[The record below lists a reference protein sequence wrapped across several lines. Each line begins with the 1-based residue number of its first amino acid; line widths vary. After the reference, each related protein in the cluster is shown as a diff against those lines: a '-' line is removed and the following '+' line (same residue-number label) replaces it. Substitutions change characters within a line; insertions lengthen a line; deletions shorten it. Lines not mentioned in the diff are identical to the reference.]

1 MVEMTPIALIGAA
14 EDREL
19 EWLRSGTAALT
30 SRQFAVTDD
39 AARFSLFVMARHQEP
54 TKQAFI
60 ALHDRMGKRLLAYLV
75 RRVHQTDAA
84 AELWAECW
92 ALAFENWRGCRAESD
107 AQAEAWVFAIARNQ
121 LAAYYRTGSIQLRA
135 VQRLQLT
142 VPTVSGALD
151 DELERVVDR
160 EALRAAFAETLETL
174 PPMRRRAVRLRVVDG
189 LAYRE
194 VAARLGCS
202 EQAARA
208 HVSRGLKQLA
218 EALDR
223 HELCAAEMRA

>member
-1 MVEMTPIALIGAA
+1 
-14 EDREL
+14 
-19 EWLRSGTAALT
+19 
-30 SRQFAVTDD
+30 
-39 AARFSLFVMARHQEP
+39 MARRREP

-75 RRVHQTDAA
+75 RRVHDSDAA

-92 ALAFENWRGCRAESD
+92 AVAFENWRGCRAVSD

-121 LAAYYRTGSIQLRA
+121 LAAYYRTGLIRMRA
-135 VQRLQLT
+135 VERLQLT
-142 VPTVSGALD
+142 IPKVGGALD

-160 EALRAAFAETLETL
+160 EALRAAFAETLGIL

-189 LAYRE
+189 LGYVE

-218 EALDR
+218 DALDR
-223 HELCAAEMRA
+223 HELCVAGVRV

>member
-1 MVEMTPIALIGAA
+1 
-14 EDREL
+14 
-19 EWLRSGTAALT
+19 
-30 SRQFAVTDD
+30 
-39 AARFSLFVMARHQEP
+39 MARHREP
-54 TKQAFI
+54 TKQAFL

-75 RRVHQTDAA
+75 RRVHDSDAA

-92 ALAFENWRGCRAESD
+92 ALAFENWRGCRAASD

-121 LAAYYRTGSIQLRA
+121 LHAYYRTGAIRARA

-142 VPTVSGALD
+142 VPEVRGALD

-160 EALRAAFAETLETL
+160 EALRAAFAETLGML
-174 PPMRRRAVRLRVVDG
+174 PPMRRRAVRLRIVEG
-189 LAYRE
+189 LGYGE

-218 EALDR
+218 DALDR
-223 HELCAAEMRA
+223 HELRAAGVNA